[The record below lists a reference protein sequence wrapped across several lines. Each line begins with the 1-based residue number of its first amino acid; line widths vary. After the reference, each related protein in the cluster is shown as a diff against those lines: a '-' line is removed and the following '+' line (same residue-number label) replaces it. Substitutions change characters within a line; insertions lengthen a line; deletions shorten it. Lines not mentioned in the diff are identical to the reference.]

1 MFYKNIRCVHNLNLF
16 CIDVF
21 FFFGQGFRVTSH
33 KGMQFS
39 FEIGVE
45 LQRLYTQVKKLDV
58 NRFLRIVGPTSLKIF
73 LNEPHT
79 KYYTFCSTL
88 LTFSILRLQ
97 KM

>member
-21 FFFGQGFRVTSH
+21 FFFFGQGFRVTSH

-39 FEIGVE
+39 FEIGAGVE

-58 NRFLRIVGPTSLKIF
+58 NRFLRIVGPTSLNIF
-73 LNEPHT
+73 FE
-79 KYYTFCSTL
+79 
-88 LTFSILRLQ
+88 
-97 KM
+97 